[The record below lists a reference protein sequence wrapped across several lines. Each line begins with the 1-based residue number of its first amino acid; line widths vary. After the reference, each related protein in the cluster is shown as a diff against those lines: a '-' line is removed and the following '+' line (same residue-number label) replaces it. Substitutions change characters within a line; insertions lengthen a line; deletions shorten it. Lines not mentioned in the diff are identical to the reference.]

1 MKKIISM
8 LTISALAFGT
18 VFADVSLEYT
28 QKGIIAKSTG
38 SDTSSKLD
46 LNGYAADISGDVV
59 FTLSNDV
66 AGASVTVDPNYAE
79 AGRDNMST
87 EVGPTVNTEF
97 FSEYY
102 GWVNFLDGKM
112 KLQSGIW
119 GSRIVNRMTENAGNW
134 ESDEYERYKP
144 GVRGGDA
151 GADISRIAAVNGEKV
166 LSTALTYTNET
177 VSVTGILLSNQF
189 KSETNATTGFTTTTE
204 SGFGLAASA
213 QLNEETKLTA
223 ILKSAVDQQI
233 AFAAFIDKKN
243 FTVKG
248 RSFDVMAGATVA
260 QGAFNSSTYS
270 DSEALEAGFDL
281 RFTYKLSEKATLT
294 SMNNLSYLG
303 WRSSFGS
310 ADQKYF
316 LLWDMVSLAVNV
328 SEKVQVTA
336 TVEWDY
342 ADLFASD
349 NGSLSFIP
357 GVTYIVGPGAELS
370 SGVIIDSSNWPN
382 PTTADISIPFIL
394 HVAL

>member
-28 QKGIIAKSTG
+28 QKGIIANSNG

-79 AGRDNMST
+79 SGRDNMST
-87 EVGPTVNTEF
+87 EVGTNTEF

-112 KLQSGIW
+112 KLQSGVW

-134 ESDEYERYKP
+134 ESAEYERYKP
-144 GVRGGDA
+144 GVRGGLA
-151 GADISRIAAVNGEKV
+151 GADISRIAAVNGAKV
-166 LSTALTYTNET
+166 LSTALTYTSDK
-177 VSVTGILLSNQF
+177 VSVTGVLLSNQF
-189 KSETNATTGFTTTTE
+189 KSETNATTGFITTTE

-248 RSFDVMAGATVA
+248 HSFDVMAGATVA
-260 QGAFNSSTYS
+260 QGVGNFSAYS
-270 DSEALEAGFDL
+270 GNTSLEAGFDL

-303 WRSSFGS
+303 WAPSNGS

-316 LLWDMVSLAVNV
+316 LLWDMVSLALNV
-328 SEKVQVTA
+328 SEKIQVTA

-349 NGSLSFIP
+349 NGILSFIP